1 MREDREIPAQNSQLD
16 REALTSIANEYPA
29 DMAPGMVR
37 DVSRIAFHLTL
48 VSGRD
53 LLDIGGATGL
63 FPVACRAAGFRRVV
77 VIDDFNDPGDR
88 ARGVAHSRFGLHE
101 KYGVEALT
109 RDVLQGLD
117 YVEEFDTVTL
127 FDVLEHLHHSPK
139 RLLHDA
145 VRALRTGGTLVLA
158 VPNCMNLR
166 KRIAWPLGIGC
177 WTSMLEWY
185 EQPIFRSHVREPSL
199 ADLRYMARDLGLD
212 DTRIMG
218 RNWSGALASGRVRRA
233 IGTALDLPLRLR
245 PSLCS
250 DLYLTGRK

>member
-1 MREDREIPAQNSQLD
+1 
-16 REALTSIANEYPA
+16 
-29 DMAPGMVR
+29 MAAGMAG
-37 DVSRIAFHLTL
+37 DVPRIAFHLSL

-63 FPVACRAAGFRRVV
+63 FPVACKAAGFRRVV
-77 VIDDFNDPGDR
+77 VVDDFNDPGDR
-88 ARGVAHSRFGLHE
+88 ARGVAHLRFALHD

-117 YVEEFDTVTL
+117 YVEEFDAVTS

-145 VRALRTGGTLVLA
+145 VRALRPDGMLVLA

-166 KRIAWPLGIGC
+166 KRIAWPLGVGC
-177 WTSMLEWY
+177 WTSMHEWY
-185 EQPIFRSHVREPSL
+185 EQPIFRSHVREPSV
-199 ADLRYMARDLGLD
+199 ADLRYIARDLGLR
-212 DTRIMG
+212 DTRILG
-218 RNWSGALASGRVRRA
+218 RNWSGRLATGRVRRG
-233 IGTALDLPLRLR
+233 IGMALDWPLRLR

-250 DLYLTGRK
+250 DLYLIGRK